1 MNAQARLTANERRE
15 AVIAAATR
23 EFAAGGYA
31 GTSTQSIAKRVGV
44 SQPYLFQLYETKR
57 DLFIAAVRACF
68 EETRLA
74 FEASGRE
81 ARRTTE
87 DPETILHAMARTY
100 LDLLRDRDKLRM
112 QLQAYAACG
121 DPEIQAV
128 VREEWTALHDAV
140 ARVSG
145 ADELAL
151 HAWFAEGMLL
161 NVAASI
167 GDLDSAIALKLAL
180 RGGADGEG

>member
-1 MNAQARLTANERRE
+1 MNAQARLSAPERRDT
-15 AVIAAATR
+15 VIAAATH

-31 GTSTQSIAKRVGV
+31 GTSTQSIARRVGV
-44 SQPYLFQLYETKR
+44 SQPYLFQLYATKK

-68 EETRLA
+68 GETREA

-81 ARRTTE
+81 ARKTSD
-87 DPETILHAMARTY
+87 DPLTILHAMGQTY
-100 LDLLRDRDKLRM
+100 LAMLRDRDKLRM
-112 QLQAYAACG
+112 QLQAYAACD
-121 DPEIQAV
+121 DPDIRAV
-128 VREEWTALHDAV
+128 VRDEWSDLHDAV

-161 NVAASI
+161 NVAAAI
-167 GDLDSAIALKLAL
+167 GDLDAAISLKLAL
-180 RGGADGEG
+180 REGAHDEG